1 MKLTTNNLM
10 DALAITGAAVARTS
24 TIPILDCVL
33 IEAVDGRITITGSNL
48 EMEIAT
54 SMPADIEEPGAICV
68 HAGKLTHI
76 VRNAPEG
83 AIELKVDGDK
93 LAIKTVRSRHRLNIL
108 NGSEYPLTEPPKDGA
123 TLTIQA
129 QAFGRHI
136 AHVEQCAAHDDVR
149 GFLNGINIECDNS
162 TLTFNASDGHRLGRS
177 LLDLPDG
184 PAETKASTILPK
196 KAAQT
201 IAKAIKAGDMQMT
214 MTRDAVRIENER
226 TTITCRCIADKFP
239 DLGAMLSR
247 RSDNCAR
254 IDADNLASTINRV
267 ESTTGEHFGIR
278 LDIEPG
284 QLTLTSVDTGDQES
298 IATIE
303 CEYDGEPMTIG
314 CNYKYLLDAAKGIAG
329 TAILHLPDQ
338 EGNTDRGAIFIRP
351 ESDIY
356 QYCIM
361 PIRL

>member
-1 MKLTTNNLM
+1 MKLTTNTLLE
-10 DALAITGAAVARTS
+10 ALAIAGAAVGRTS

-33 IEAVDGRITITGSNL
+33 IEAADDRLTVTGSDL
-48 EMEIAT
+48 ETEIKT
-54 SMPADIEEPGAICV
+54 TVPADIETPGAICV

-76 VRNAPEG
+76 VRSAPEG
-83 AIELKVDGDK
+83 AIELKADGGK
-93 LAIKTVRSRHRLNIL
+93 LAIKTARSRHRLNIL
-108 NGSEYPLTEPPKDGA
+108 TGSDYPQTEPPRDGA

-129 QAFGRHI
+129 EAFGRHI

-149 GFLNGINIECDNS
+149 GYLNGIHIECDNS
-162 TLTFNASDGHRLGRS
+162 TLTFNASDGHRLARS
-177 LLDLPDG
+177 RLELPNG

-201 IAKAIKAGDMQMT
+201 IAKAIKAGDMQIT
-214 MTRDAVRIENER
+214 ITRDAVRIENER
-226 TTITCRCIADKFP
+226 TTVTCRCIDAKFP
-239 DLGAMLSR
+239 DLGPMLSC
-247 RSDNCAR
+247 RSDDRAR
-254 IDADNLASTINRV
+254 IDAGNLASTINRV

-278 LDIEPG
+278 LSIEPG
-284 QLTLTSVDTGDQES
+284 QLTLTSADTGDQES

-314 CNYKYLLDAAKGIAG
+314 YNYKYLLDAAKGIAG

-338 EGNTDRGAIFIRP
+338 EGNKERGAIFIRP